1 MRKLKVESYKNNNF
15 QFSTFNFQL
24 FYYVFLSLFIKNK
37 PLNYKVKRFLS
48 LFFDSELFAKM
59 NCF

>member
-1 MRKLKVESYKNNNF
+1 MYLCSSVF
-15 QFSTFNFQL
+15 FSK
-24 FYYVFLSLFIKNK
+24 KNK
-37 PLNYKVKRFLS
+37 TAQQSSQAVFLS